1 MAAAGRRAGAL
12 RGRRRS
18 QRSCAAARSR
28 HGRSGKSRAAAAGTG
43 VGCRG
48 YSRTRSPERTPDWWS
63 DAARVGACGIPK
75 ALPFHR
81 RRLRLRH
88 AATNGEALCRAPAR
102 GFMAASESA
111 PSSRH
116 RAWLLTASQ
125 ALSSDDRLMR
135 SAAHLRGHPIHP
147 AIIPFPLAFLWGA
160 FVFDLLGRFL
170 DHPGFWQTG
179 QYLAIAGIL
188 TALAAAVPGFIDYFP
203 TVPPHSSGKERATKH
218 MLLNLATVAVFAVAA
233 ILRVRTPG
241 TPVNSVLILE
251 AVGVAML
258 SMAGWL
264 GGVLVSRNQISVD
277 HRYARTGKWKE
288 VRISG
293 QK

>member
-1 MAAAGRRAGAL
+1 
-12 RGRRRS
+12 
-18 QRSCAAARSR
+18 
-28 HGRSGKSRAAAAGTG
+28 
-43 VGCRG
+43 
-48 YSRTRSPERTPDWWS
+48 
-63 DAARVGACGIPK
+63 
-75 ALPFHR
+75 
-81 RRLRLRH
+81 
-88 AATNGEALCRAPAR
+88 
-102 GFMAASESA
+102 
-111 PSSRH
+111 
-116 RAWLLTASQ
+116 
-125 ALSSDDRLMR
+125 MR

-147 AIIPFPLAFLWGA
+147 AIIPFPIAFLWGA

-188 TALAAAVPGFIDYFP
+188 TAVAAAVPGFIDYFRR
-203 TVPPHSSGKERATKH
+203 VPPHSSGKERATKH

-293 QK
+293 QKRAPVAVAGVNELQVGQMKLVHVNDKRIVLARTERGYAAFADACPHKGGPLSDGALVCGVVQCPWHGSQFDAHTGAVKAGPADKNIDTFTVREQGGEVFLEL